1 MNTRSSKRSRVA
13 SIESR
18 LKSGLSTMSKNSKT
32 FKKSKRPTQT
42 RKRKNLMNARSA
54 ATNENQAVM
63 SPIGALN
70 ENHSGMN
77 PIRALNEEEEEEE
90 DQDYGLIL
98 PSSNAGPNVGVNLKE
113 LDLAGV
119 NDNAYPGR
127 TQTENPLTAHN
138 FTGDPPPGQVLGY
151 GVSKTV
157 WSNGPHA
164 IVNATLQQRQVR
176 DKAKDEYNFTKIL
189 HAKFGFFPIVSQI
202 PHLIGKKFNK
212 FVYFSEMARKVPF
225 ITREQGESYLTQGF
239 QMFDTLYERSDEY
252 FMLLIDI
259 KPDNFGI
266 VERDGRDTLIWLDID
281 TQCIM
286 AVRKRPD
293 RPDKKEFFMKYQ
305 QLLLLLTFVLYTR
318 CPDRYEICTSFA
330 ERLGITKYYL
340 QWVFNYEFD
349 RDEEIELTGYHQRF
363 LLSCGLNR
371 SANDIARASHFR
383 YFMTPPF
390 HLKYYLSSN
399 YELFKNLLPID
410 SISNNF
416 DPNY

>member
-1 MNTRSSKRSRVA
+1 MHKRSKDKI
-13 SIESR
+13 SNTKMSR
-18 LKSGLSTMSKNSKT
+18 SKGKT
-32 FKKSKRPTQT
+32 KTKRRPT
-42 RKRKNLMNARSA
+42 RSA
-54 ATNENQAVM
+54 ANEKSM
-63 SPIGALN
+63 SD
-70 ENHSGMN
+70 
-77 PIRALNEEEEEEE
+77 EEHEIN
-90 DQDYGLIL
+90 YGLIFNS
-98 PSSNAGPNVGVNLKE
+98 PSTNTDPLLRTLELAGPSVKK
-113 LDLAGV
+113 
-119 NDNAYPGR
+119 Y
-127 TQTENPLTAHN
+127 
-138 FTGDPPPGQVLGY
+138 TGPPKKATGLLMHDFRDDPPPGRVIGY

-157 WSNGPHA
+157 WSNDSHA
-164 IVNATLQQRQVR
+164 IVNATRDQHHER
-176 DKAKDEYNFTKIL
+176 DKASEEYNFTKIL
-189 HAKFGFFPIVSQI
+189 QAKYAIFPIVTQI

-293 RPDKKEFFMKYQ
+293 KKEFFMKYQ

-363 LLSCGLNR
+363 LLSCGLNH
-371 SANDIARASHFR
+371 SANDIARASHYR

-399 YELFKNLLPID
+399 YELFKRLLPFDPIP
-410 SISNNF
+410 NNF
-416 DPNY
+416 EPNY